1 MRDPCY
7 LEVVS
12 NCYMEAIDA
21 LREGNY
27 HLKKVEIWKLEL
39 SSVYNSTF
47 SICFYLG
54 IPSLDDFSSGKDMN
68 TSRKKRLA
76 MGMVVNFYPKLKVTA
91 VRLLEEG
98 IKIGDEIIIEGNT
111 TYLT

>member
-1 MRDPCY
+1 
-7 LEVVS
+7 
-12 NCYMEAIDA
+12 
-21 LREGNY
+21 
-27 HLKKVEIWKLEL
+27 
-39 SSVYNSTF
+39 
-47 SICFYLG
+47 
-54 IPSLDDFSSGKDMN
+54 MN

-76 MGMVVNFYPKLKVTA
+76 MVMVVNFYSKLKVTA